1 MFKMLEGDELNPL
14 RVYKRLELISK
25 QRYGKDIS
33 SVFNISSS
41 SNVKTGE
48 DAVEPLTHVLYKM
61 IEKDVFKDDIRADE
75 FQQITGVT
83 SKEALD
89 QYQELQWKSRED
101 EKRVRDQF
109 IHWITMGIDILLF
122 SNKSLG
128 AERDLL
134 SQNERNDSEDIDE
147 EVASSNDQSGT
158 SRTNY
163 GYLNAEKAQPD
174 FNIS

>member
-89 QYQELQWKSRED
+89 QYQELQWEAREE

-109 IHWITMGIDILLF
+109 IHWITMGIDITI
-122 SNKSLG
+122 
-128 AERDLL
+128 
-134 SQNERNDSEDIDE
+134 Q
-147 EVASSNDQSGT
+147 
-158 SRTNY
+158 
-163 GYLNAEKAQPD
+163 
-174 FNIS
+174 